1 MDYRIVWSPSARADL
16 KSVVLYIAEEDPPA
30 AEKFGLKI
38 IGMVEQAAVFPESGR
53 VVPEF
58 SISTVRELILKP
70 YRIVYRIDEESKAID
85 IARVWH
91 AKRGIPEL

>member
-1 MDYRIVWSPSARADL
+1 MDFRIVWSPSSRSDL
-16 KSVVLYIAEEDPPA
+16 KSIVSYIAEEDPCI

-38 IGMVEQAAVFPESGR
+38 IEHVEQAAIFPESGR
-53 VVPEF
+53 VVSEF
-58 SISTVRELILKP
+58 GIPAIRELIVNP
-70 YRIVYRIDEESKAID
+70 YRIVYRVSQDTKEIH